1 MTRYGIAM
9 AALCVAA
16 AAGCGSTPKAHFYTL
31 SAVPAAAG
39 ATAPSATAGYGVAVG
54 PITVPEA
61 VDRPQI
67 VVRLSPSQVEISE
80 LHRWAAP
87 LKSEIPRVIAEH
99 LTRLLDTARV
109 WAYPGAA
116 GLESDYRVLLEVER
130 FDSTLGDGVAVDA
143 LWTVRR
149 VSGGAPR
156 SGRSSVRE
164 RAAGEGYDGLVA
176 AHDRALAAVSR
187 DIAQAIRELRA
198 AP

>member
-1 MTRYGIAM
+1 MSRYGIAI

-16 AAGCGSTPKAHFYTL
+16 AAGCGTTPKAHFYTL
-31 SAVPAAAG
+31 SAVPVAVRSAAQ
-39 ATAPSATAGYGVAVG
+39 SAAGYGVTVG

-99 LTRLLDTARV
+99 LTRLLETARV

-116 GLESDYRVLLEVER
+116 GLESDYRVLLDVER

-164 RAAGEGYDGLVA
+164 RTAGEGYDGLVA
-176 AHDRALAAVSR
+176 AHERALAAVSR
-187 DIAQAIRELRA
+187 DLAQAIRELRA

>member
-1 MTRYGIAM
+1 MSRYGIPIAV
-9 AALCVAA
+9 LCVAA
-16 AAGCGSTPKAHFYTL
+16 AAGCGTTPKAHFYTL
-31 SAVPAAAG
+31 SAVPVAVRSA
-39 ATAPSATAGYGVAVG
+39 APSAAGYGVTVG

-99 LTRLLDTARV
+99 LTHLLDTARV

-116 GLESDYRVLLEVER
+116 GLESDYRVLLDVER

-164 RAAGEGYDGLVA
+164 RTAGEGYDGLVA
-176 AHDRALAAVSR
+176 AHERALAAVSR
-187 DIAQAIRELRA
+187 DLAQAIRELRA